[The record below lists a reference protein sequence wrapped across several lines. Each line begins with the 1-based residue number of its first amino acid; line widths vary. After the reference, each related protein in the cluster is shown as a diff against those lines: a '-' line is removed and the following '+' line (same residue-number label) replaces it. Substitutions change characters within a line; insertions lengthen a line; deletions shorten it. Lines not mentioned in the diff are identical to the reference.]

1 MTENNTNTH
10 IHSCD
15 EVMKA
20 IEKLPEEE
28 KEVIL
33 FQMNIP
39 QLAVLL
45 DSAEKV
51 EEYKETL
58 QKYIDVCTII
68 MDAIS
73 KLYELVNAPED
84 AVNDVIEDY
93 SKLDSTQKKETALRL
108 LNNNV
113 FQRDC
118 CDILIKDMERVTE
131 SDSTLKALDNLFGL
145 VKYFKNCIRLGIGTD
160 HKYEVEQ

>member
-1 MTENNTNTH
+1 MTENETYMPV
-10 IHSCD
+10 HSYD

-20 IEKLPEEE
+20 VEKLPEEE
-28 KEVIL
+28 KEIIL

-51 EEYKETL
+51 EEYKESL
-58 QKYIDVCTII
+58 QKYINVCII
-68 MDAIS
+68 AMNAIS
-73 KLYELVNAPED
+73 KLYDLVNAPDNAVAD
-84 AVNDVIEDY
+84 AIEGY
-93 SKLDSTQKKETALRL
+93 SKLDSMQQKETALRL
-108 LNNNV
+108 LNNSV

-118 CDILIKDMERVTE
+118 CDILISDMERVTE
-131 SDSTLKALDNLFGL
+131 SDSTLKALDSLLGL
-145 VKYFKNCIRLGIGTD
+145 VKYFKKCIRLGIGTD

>member
-1 MTENNTNTH
+1 MTENNTNMPV
-10 IHSCD
+10 HSCD
-15 EVMKA
+15 EVMRA

-28 KEVIL
+28 KETIL

-58 QKYIDVCTII
+58 QKYIDVCTIV

-84 AVNDVIEDY
+84 AVNDVLEDY
-93 SKLDSTQKKETALRL
+93 SKLDSMQKKETALRL

-118 CDILIKDMERVTE
+118 CDILISDMERVTE

-145 VKYFKNCIRLGIGTD
+145 VKYFKKCIRLGIGTD